1 MSARRAC
8 CWIRPGF
15 EGTALTGP
23 KSKREP
29 GRPLWGLAPPEASLE
44 RCSAPSVRSGPV
56 ILYPLTDQTL
66 AGVSVLFSVCYG
78 PGQVCPAFRFS
89 PVWTRWVQLFGSSW
103 VSLSGLRLF
112 GPGGS
117 SCQVFACLYQ
127 VGPALRSSLIMDQV
141 GPALRSVHIM
151 DQVGPA
157 LRSSLIMDQVGSA
170 LRSSPVWTRWVQLL
184 DLRLLWTRWVQLLD
198 LCILWTRWVQLLDLC
213 ILWTRWVQLL
223 DLRLLWTRWVQLS
236 DLRLFRPGG
245 SSS

>member
-1 MSARRAC
+1 MRWVSARRAC

-127 VGPALRSSLIMDQV
+127 VGPALRSSRVMDQV
-141 GPALRSVHIM
+141 G
-151 DQVGPA
+151 QV
-157 LRSSLIMDQVGSA
+157 
-170 LRSSPVWTRWVQLL
+170 LRSSPVLDQAGRTYL
-184 DLRLLWTRWVQLLD
+184 DLLLTGRPRLYQFLTG
-198 LCILWTRWVQLLDLC
+198 
-213 ILWTRWVQLL
+213 
-223 DLRLLWTRWVQLS
+223 
-236 DLRLFRPGG
+236 RPGRPG
-245 SSS
+245 LSVFDLLLTRLVGISVFDLFQPRLVEISILGLC